1 MAKILAV
8 NAAGRKQWIPEH
20 WLDHPVLGQGFK
32 LAPSAKAEK
41 VPKRATRRKSTRRTV
56 KPTQP
61 VPGAETSR
69 SDNAQDD
76 R

>member
-8 NAAGRKQWIPEH
+8 NAAGQKQWIPEH
-20 WLDHPVLGQGFK
+20 WLNHPVLGKGFK
-32 LAPSAKAEK
+32 LPPSSQAKK
-41 VPKRATRRKSTRRTV
+41 ATKPASRRKPARRTV
-56 KPTQP
+56 KPIQP
-61 VPGAETSR
+61 VPGADTSR